1 MNGDPDPVAGVL
13 SQLAAKWGIESPRE
27 TGRLFS
33 AWVQIVGADVARR
46 CEPTALKDGCLRVRT
61 DSAAWAGELKYL
73 APEIIRR
80 VNTELGKTV
89 VTSVKAWVGK
99 PREGAPRARKNQAA
113 EGLERPLPKPTKFQE
128 EQAAKLTSE
137 IPDSKVAEAAKKALL
152 AAKIRN
158 ENR

>member
-1 MNGDPDPVAGVL
+1 MNADLDPVAGVL
-13 SQLAAKWGIESPRE
+13 TQLAAKWGIESPRE

-33 AWVQIVGADVARR
+33 AWVEIVGADVARR

-99 PREGAPRARKNQAA
+99 PREGDPNPSKKAPFSRPDK
-113 EGLERPLPKPTKFQE
+113 PLPRPTKFQE
-128 EQAAKLTSE
+128 EQAAKMTSE
-137 IPDSKVAEAAKKALL
+137 IPDPKVAEAAKKALL